1 MLTFVLS
8 RLRCQWFL
16 VVLAL
21 LVLEASPAFWAES
34 QGMASGRS
42 NYDAKCAS
50 CHGASGKGDGWRARL
65 SWLTLPN
72 FSDSASMQA
81 RADDY
86 LFRLTKQGGKSGM
99 PSFGLELTDPEI
111 KDLVVY
117 IRSFTKAPESPKPL
131 GTAR

>member
-1 MLTFVLS
+1 M
-8 RLRCQWFL
+8 
-16 VVLAL
+16 L
-21 LVLEASPAFWAES
+21 LVLEASPAFGAES

-72 FSDSASMQA
+72 FSDSASMQT
-81 RADDY
+81 RADDD
-86 LFRLTKQGGKSGM
+86 LFRITKQGGKSGM

-117 IRSFTKAPESPKPL
+117 IRSFAKAPEPPKPV
-131 GTAR
+131 GAAR

>member
-1 MLTFVLS
+1 MLTFILS

-21 LVLEASPAFWAES
+21 LVLEASPAFGAES

-65 SWLTLPN
+65 SWLKISN
-72 FSDSASMQA
+72 FSDSASMQT
-81 RADDY
+81 RSDDY
-86 LFRLTKQGGKSGM
+86 LLRIIKQGGKSGM
-99 PSFGLELTDPEI
+99 PSYGLELTEREI
-111 KDLVVY
+111 KDLVVH
-117 IRSFTKAPESPKPL
+117 IRSFAKAPEPPKPV
-131 GTAR
+131 GTTR